1 MLKLL
6 IADPSDGFTD
16 GLVDIFKSDFIIETC
31 QNGEIALELLQS
43 FRPDTLIL
51 NLQLPYKD
59 GLTLLQES
67 AYQPPVILGVTPLV
81 SNYTITRS
89 VDMGIQY
96 LLISPTIQS
105 VRVRF
110 LDLVATVGKS
120 KMALADQ
127 TVTHLHTLN
136 FQTHLDGYRQLCLGI
151 PVFAK
156 TPGMRLSKE
165 LYPAIAEKFG
175 GDARTVE
182 HSIRKSIE
190 SAWRHKDPLVWGK
203 YFPPNDDG
211 RIPCPSNKVFISR
224 LAEMLTPE
232 E

>member
-6 IADPSDGFTD
+6 IADPSEGFTD
-16 GLVDIFKSDFIIETC
+16 ALVAVLKNDFIIEVC
-31 QNGEIALELLQS
+31 QNGEIAFELLQS
-43 FRPDTLIL
+43 FHPDALIL

-67 AYQPPVILGVTPLV
+67 AFQPSIILGVTPLV
-81 SNYTITRS
+81 SNYTVSRAM
-89 VDMGIQY
+89 DLGIQY

-120 KMALADQ
+120 KMTLAEQ

-151 PVFAK
+151 PLFVTA
-156 TPGMRLSKE
+156 PGMRLSKE

-190 SAWRHKDPLVWGK
+190 SAWRHKDPLVWTK
-203 YFPPNDDG
+203 YFPPDEK
-211 RIPCPSNKVFISR
+211 RHIPCPSNKVFISR